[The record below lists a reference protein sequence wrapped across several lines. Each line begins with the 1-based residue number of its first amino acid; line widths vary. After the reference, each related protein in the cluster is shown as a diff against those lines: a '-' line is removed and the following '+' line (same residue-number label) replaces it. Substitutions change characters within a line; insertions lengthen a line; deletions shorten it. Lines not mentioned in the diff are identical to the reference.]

1 MIDPGI
7 IDNCPLDSCPQGKF
21 SPRGKFS
28 HGQIPPGKTA
38 PLQENCLITIKFPST
53 IIAPT
58 QANSPQRVLR
68 VNGGKLCID

>member
-7 IDNCPLDSCPQGKF
+7 IDNCPPDSCPQGKL
-21 SPRGKFS
+21 
-28 HGQIPPGKTA
+28 PPGKTA